1 MQSNKTKTIFPCKVA
16 KTKKNY
22 IKVSELVNMTYGELL
37 QHGFINTTKIRNNQI
52 REEFHR
58 LLATNQYQIIDCL
71 TILAEDYCVSEETVR
86 GIIYRKELP

>member
-1 MQSNKTKTIFPCKVA
+1 MKPKPLFRCKNAKNKKT
-16 KTKKNY
+16 Y
-22 IKVSELVNMTYGELL
+22 IKVSELVNMTYKELFDL
-37 QHGFINTTKIRNNQI
+37 GFLNMTKIRNNQI